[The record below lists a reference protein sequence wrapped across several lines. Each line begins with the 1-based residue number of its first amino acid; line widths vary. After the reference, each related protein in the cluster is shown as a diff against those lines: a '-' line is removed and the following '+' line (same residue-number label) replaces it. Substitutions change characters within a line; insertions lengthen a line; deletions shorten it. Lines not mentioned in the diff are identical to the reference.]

1 MQIFNSPFKTTQS
14 WASQGAI
21 ILFGTGTENPTDSIP
36 LMVSGLT
43 LTYAQQATPIFPLNT
58 DGNGNATKVNIKG
71 APQGTLQLQSVY
83 CPVSKNL
90 DEFLRIASR
99 DCVSDTDQ
107 MVITIRPF
115 GDIKCASGS
124 DVQNDDLFRL
134 TGVELVSM
142 GLSIQSG
149 EVTLVSMPLNF
160 TFTLLQKEKKS

>member
-21 ILFGTGTENPTDSIP
+21 IMYGTTNNPTEPIP

-58 DGNGNATKVNIKG
+58 DGSGNATKINIKG
-71 APQGTLQLQSVY
+71 APQGQLQLQSVY
-83 CPVSKNL
+83 SPVAKNI
-90 DEFLRIASR
+90 DNFLEMASR
-99 DCVSDTDQ
+99 ECVGEDSQ
-107 MVITIRPF
+107 MVVTIRPF
-115 GDIKCASGS
+115 GDIKCAAGA
-124 DVQNDDLFRL
+124 DVSNDDLFRL
-134 TGVELVSM
+134 TGVELVSL

-160 TFTLLQKEKKS
+160 TFTLLQKEKR